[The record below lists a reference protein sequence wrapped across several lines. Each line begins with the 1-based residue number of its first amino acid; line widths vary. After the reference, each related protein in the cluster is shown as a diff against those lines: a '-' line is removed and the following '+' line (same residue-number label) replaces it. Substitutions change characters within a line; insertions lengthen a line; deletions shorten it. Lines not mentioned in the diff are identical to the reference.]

1 MYQFEPEVIKTSSPG
16 KRTSFRSSH
25 LQMFLKIAVS
35 KKVVNYTGKPL
46 YWSLFLITL
55 QLWGPETLLKKTQT
69 DALPF
74 ETCKIFKNIYFEE
87 HLWTT
92 ASKLSLKRNSNT
104 GVFLRIC
111 ELFKNIYLVEYLQ
124 TTGSQM
130 LVRGS
135 LFNKVASLM
144 AWSL

>member
-1 MYQFEPEVIKTSSPG
+1 MKVVNSGNFKSSHFEIA
-16 KRTSFRSSH
+16 RTSFRSSH

-92 ASKLSLKRNSNT
+92 TSKLSLKRNSDT
-104 GVFLRIC
+104 GVFLWILWIIQ
-111 ELFKNIYLVEYLQ
+111 EHLFRRVSTNNWFSNASE
-124 TTGSQM
+124 GF
-130 LVRGS
+130 S
-135 LFNKVASLM
+135 L
-144 AWSL
+144 